1 MQGWSLNLP
10 RARKSGGSVIF
21 WVRPIVGLLVM
32 LCLMLESSPVSA
44 QSEDQIKA
52 AYLLHFAR
60 YVEWP
65 ESAFSSRKSPVQIC
79 MLESDGFH
87 SVVASTVVDK
97 IVGSRS
103 VEVVIVEN
111 AATATSCHILFVG
124 DLGKESLEEVLTSL
138 GDASVF
144 SVGNDPDFA
153 RRGGVANFFRASNK
167 IRFAINRGAASSA
180 GLKISSRLLR
190 LAKLVE
196 SN

>member
-1 MQGWSLNLP
+1 M
-10 RARKSGGSVIF
+10 IF

>member
-1 MQGWSLNLP
+1 
-10 RARKSGGSVIF
+10 VIF
-21 WVRPIVGLLVM
+21 WVRPIVGLLAM

-97 IVGSRS
+97 TVGSRS
-103 VEVVIVEN
+103 VEAVIVEN
-111 AATATSCHILFVG
+111 AATATSCHIFFVG
-124 DLGKESLEEVLTSL
+124 DLGKGSLENESLEEVLTSL